1 MTGDGV
7 KELVVVTTR
16 GVQVNKKQNSQNEKS
31 ILSLHVTDTSQDVKL
46 RCFLYGVNISGVA
59 SRPRLSQRSYN

>member
-16 GVQVNKKQNSQNEKS
+16 GVQVNEKQNKFKKMRTVFSHFIS
-31 ILSLHVTDTSQDVKL
+31 LLS
-46 RCFLYGVNISGVA
+46 GVNILGVA
-59 SRPRLSQRSYN
+59 SRPKLGQRSYN